1 MRSWPGCR
9 RRACKNT
16 RSADNGTRQTR
27 ALKNASSVVV
37 CTADHCTYHRGP
49 ALETHVHVVTA
60 IEAFQAWHT
69 PWTFFDSVCAALQA
83 QDRPLLQQ
91 VWAAACGPSLWRGNA
106 PLAVM
111 IDAVQTALATRYPWL
126 SSRACGQL
134 ARAAAYAWR

>member
-1 MRSWPGCR
+1 M
-9 RRACKNT
+9 NT
-16 RSADNGTRQTR
+16 
-27 ALKNASSVVV
+27 
-37 CTADHCTYHRGP
+37 P
-49 ALETHVHVVTA
+49 VHVVTA

-91 VWAAACGPSLWRGNA
+91 VWAAACDPSLWRGNA

-126 SSRACGQL
+126 SLRACGQL

>member
-1 MRSWPGCR
+1 M
-9 RRACKNT
+9 NT
-16 RSADNGTRQTR
+16 
-27 ALKNASSVVV
+27 
-37 CTADHCTYHRGP
+37 P
-49 ALETHVHVVTA
+49 VHVVTA

-91 VWAAACGPSLWRGNA
+91 VWAAACDPQLWRGNE